1 MDGATGTLLRA
12 LAFAAERHS
21 GQRRKDAAA
30 SPYINHPIALA
41 DVLANEG
48 RVLDVVVLS
57 AAMLHDVIEDTPTS
71 ADEIEARFGTR
82 IATVVVEVSDD
93 RSLDKATRKLRQ
105 IEHAPHL
112 SPEAKLVKLADKI
125 CNLRDVASN
134 QPVGWS
140 SERKQEYFEWAKA
153 VVDGVRGVHP
163 ELERI
168 FDEVYKA
175 RPLSP

>member
-1 MDGATGTLLRA
+1 MDGATGILLRA

-93 RSLDKATRKLRQ
+93 RSLDKATRKRRQ

-125 CNLRDVASN
+125 CNLRDILASP
-134 QPVGWS
+134 PVHWPLPRQQAYFDWS
-140 SERKQEYFEWAKA
+140 AQVIA
-153 VVDGVRGVHP
+153 GVRGVHP
-163 ELERI
+163 QLEAV
-168 FDEVYKA
+168 FDTLYA
-175 RPLSP
+175 RRSDLG